1 MEKLKV
7 MIHVNEMER
16 WPVALGNVENLFA
29 SAGEDNVDVIVLGN
43 GNSVGIYDDLQG
55 IEEMRKLS
63 KRGAR
68 FRACRNSL
76 ARLKPEGGNPPGE
89 SELPDFVE
97 VVPAGI
103 MEVISRQREGYAY
116 VKP

>member
-1 MEKLKV
+1 MAEEKLKV
-7 MIHVNEMER
+7 MIHVNEMDR
-16 WPVALGNVENLFA
+16 WNVALGNVENLFA
-29 SAGEDNVDVIVLGN
+29 SVGEANVDVIVLGN
-43 GNSVGIYDDLQG
+43 GNSVGIYSDHNG
-55 IEEMRKLS
+55 IEQMRTLS
-63 KRGAR
+63 QKGAR

-76 ARLKPEGGNPPGE
+76 ARLRPSAE

-103 MEVISRQREGYAY
+103 AEVISRQKEGYAY